1 MPHQRKRHALEH
13 IRKLSSFWPVVGLL
27 GLRQV
32 GKTTL
37 LRDILGLKNFVSFDD
52 EEVLED
58 AKQSSKNLISRLNT
72 PVIIDEAQ
80 KVASIFDAIKLKVDQ
95 KKIPGQYYLT
105 GSSIFSSKGGIR
117 ESLTGRIG
125 CLKLFPFTLAE
136 THQVSFQKKRC
147 SLLHL
152 ETPRFKME
160 DVFQA
165 ISSGGLPVP
174 LFTRDSEQRRLYFN
188 SWLDTTIMRDVARVY
203 GKGYDPDVSWSILR
217 QMKTLL
223 QNGEWPQLR
232 SFKQNS
238 RILRKYLSSFED
250 IFLVQKIPC
259 HEEGVG
265 EDLWILSDSGIAR
278 YLLESEIG
286 QGIHLSL
293 GRVFIFKEILANF
306 EYAGLPYHPVYYKSM
321 HGTPVDL
328 IGKNVALKI
337 TIETKSGLS
346 YEERSL
352 AGAMKK
358 LKLPYGLL
366 VAPVDKIERPQKG
379 ITVVP
384 WTFWS

>member
-1 MPHQRKRHALEH
+1 MPHQRKRHALEQLG
-13 IRKLSSFWPVVGLL
+13 KLGSFWPVVGLL

-52 EEVLED
+52 EEILED
-58 AKQSSKNLISRLNT
+58 AKQSSKNFMSRLNT

-80 KVASIFDAIKLKVDQ
+80 KSASIFDAIKLKVDQ

-105 GSSIFSSKGGIR
+105 GSSTFSSKLGIR

-125 CLKLFPFTLAE
+125 ILRLFPFTLAE
-136 THQVSFQKKRC
+136 AHQVSLEKKRC
-147 SLLHL
+147 SLVHS
-152 ETPRFKME
+152 EIPRFKME
-160 DVFQA
+160 DVFQN
-165 ISSGGLPVP
+165 ISSGGLPV
-174 LFTRDSEQRRLYFN
+174 LIFTRDPEQRKLYFN

-203 GKGYDPDVSWSILR
+203 GKGYDPDISWSILR
-217 QMKTLL
+217 QMKTIL
-223 QNGEWPQLR
+223 QNGEWPSLR

-250 IFLVQKIPC
+250 IFLVKKIPC
-259 HEEGVG
+259 HEDGVG
-265 EDLWILSDSGIAR
+265 EDLWIFSDSGIAR
-278 YLLESEIG
+278 HLLESEIG

-293 GRVFIFKEILANF
+293 GRIFIFKEILANL

-328 IGKNVALKI
+328 IGENVAIKI
-337 TIETKSGLS
+337 TIETKSGLG

-366 VAPVDKIERPQKG
+366 VAPVDKMERPKKG
-379 ITVVP
+379 ITLVP

>member
-1 MPHQRKRHALEH
+1 MPHRRNRYALPQ
-13 IRKLSSFWPVVGLL
+13 IKKLSSFWPVVGLL
-27 GLRQV
+27 GLRHV

-52 EEVLED
+52 EEALDD
-58 AKQSSKNLISRLNT
+58 AMHSSKNLLSRLST
-72 PVIIDEAQ
+72 PLIIDEAQ
-80 KVASIFDAIKLKVDQ
+80 KVASIFDAIKLRVDQ

-105 GSSIFSSKGGIR
+105 GSSTFSSRLGIR

-125 CLKLFPFTLAE
+125 IMRLFPFTLAE
-136 THQVSFQKKRC
+136 THELSLEKKRC
-147 SLLHL
+147 SLLHR

-160 DVFQA
+160 DAFKA

-203 GKGYDPDVSWSILR
+203 GKGYDPDISWSILR
-217 QMKTLL
+217 QMKTILT
-223 QNGEWPQLR
+223 NGEWPTLR
-232 SFKQNS
+232 SFKQDS

-250 IFLVQKIPC
+250 IFLLQKIPC
-259 HEEGVG
+259 HEEGTG
-265 EDLWILSDSGIAR
+265 DDLWLFSDSGIAR
-278 YLLESEIG
+278 HLLESDIG
-286 QGIHLSL
+286 QGIQLSL
-293 GRVFIFKEILANF
+293 GRIFIFKEILANL
-306 EYAGLPYHPVYYKSM
+306 EYTGVHYHPVYYKSI

-328 IGKNVALKI
+328 IGKNVVIKI
-337 TIETKSGLS
+337 TIETKGGLS

-358 LKLPYGLL
+358 LKIPYGLL
-366 VAPVDKIERPQKG
+366 VAPIDKIEHPQKG

>member
-1 MPHQRKRHALEH
+1 MPHQRQRHALQH
-13 IRKLSSFWPVVGLL
+13 IRKLGSFWPVVGLL

-37 LRDILGLKNFVSFDD
+37 LRDILGLKNVVSFDD
-52 EEVLED
+52 EEEFED
-58 AKQSSKNLISRLNT
+58 AKQSSKNFISRLNP

-80 KVASIFDAIKLKVDQ
+80 KVASIFDAIKFSVDQ

-105 GSSIFSSKGGIR
+105 GSSTFSAKIGIR

-125 CLKLFPFTLAE
+125 ILKLSPFTLAE
-136 THQVSFQKKRC
+136 THQASFEKKRC
-147 SLLHL
+147 ALFHV
-152 ETPRFKME
+152 EKPRFKME
-160 DVFQA
+160 DVFKN

-174 LFTRDSEQRRLYFN
+174 LFARDDEQRKLYFQN
-188 SWLDTTIMRDVARVY
+188 WLDTTIIRDVARVY
-203 GKGYDPDVSWSILR
+203 GKGYNPDISWSILR
-217 QMKTLL
+217 QAKAML
-223 QNGEWPQLR
+223 QNGEWISLR

-238 RILRKYLSSFED
+238 RVVRKYLSAFED
-250 IFLVQKIPC
+250 TFLVQKIPC
-259 HEEGVG
+259 HEAGVG
-265 EDLWILSDSGIAR
+265 EDVWIVSDSGIAKH
-278 YLLESEIG
+278 LLESNIG

-293 GRVFIFKEILANF
+293 GKIFIFKEILSNL
-306 EYAGLPYHPVYYKSM
+306 EYAGRPYHPVYYKST

-328 IGKNVALKI
+328 IGKNVAIKI

-366 VAPVDKIERPQKG
+366 VAPVDKIECPKKG
-379 ITVVP
+379 ITIVP
-384 WTFWS
+384 WTLWS

>member
-1 MPHQRKRHALEH
+1 MAHQRKRHALEH
-13 IRKLSSFWPVVGLL
+13 ICKLGSFWPVVGLL

-37 LRDILGLKNFVSFDD
+37 FRDILGLKNFVSFDD

-58 AKQSSKNLISRLNT
+58 AKQSSKNLLSRLHT

-80 KVASIFDAIKLKVDQ
+80 KVASIFDAIKFRVDQ

-105 GSSIFSSKGGIR
+105 GSATFSSKGNIR

-136 THQVSFQKKRC
+136 THQIPFEKKRC
-147 SLLHL
+147 SLFHS
-152 ETPRFKME
+152 EMPRFKMD
-160 DVFQA
+160 DVSQVL
-165 ISSGGLPVP
+165 SSGGLPVP
-174 LFTRDSEQRRLYFN
+174 LFTRDLEQRKLYFN

-217 QMKTLL
+217 QMKTIL
-223 QNGEWPQLR
+223 QNGEWINLR

-250 IFLVQKIPC
+250 IFLVQRIPC
-259 HEEGVG
+259 HEEGMG
-265 EDLWILSDSGIAR
+265 EDLWIFSDSGIAR
-278 YLLESEIG
+278 HLLESEIG
-286 QGIHLSL
+286 QGPHLSL
-293 GRVFIFKEILANF
+293 GRIFIFKEILANF
-306 EYAGLPYHPVYYKSM
+306 EYAGLPIHPAYYKSR

-328 IGKNVALKI
+328 IGENVAIKI
-337 TIETKSGLS
+337 TVETKSGLS

-366 VAPVDKIERPQKG
+366 VAPVDIMECPRKG

>member
-1 MPHQRKRHALEH
+1 MSHQRKRHALEH
-13 IRKLSSFWPVVGLL
+13 VSKLSSFWPVVGVL

-52 EEVLED
+52 EEVFED
-58 AKQSSKNLISRLNT
+58 AKQSSKNLISRLHT

-95 KKIPGQYYLT
+95 KRVPGQYYLT
-105 GSSIFSSKGGIR
+105 GSSIFSSKVGIR

-136 THQVSFQKKRC
+136 THQVSFEKKRC
-147 SLLHL
+147 SLFHL
-152 ETPRFKME
+152 ESPRFKME
-160 DVFQA
+160 DVFQN

-174 LFTRDSEQRRLYFN
+174 LFTRDLEQRRLYFN

-203 GKGYDPDVSWSILR
+203 GKGYDPDISWSILR
-217 QMKTLL
+217 QMKSIL
-223 QNGEWPQLR
+223 QNGEWPSLR

-238 RILRKYLSSFED
+238 RILKKYLSSFED
-250 IFLVQKIPC
+250 IFLIQKIPC

-265 EDLWILSDSGIAR
+265 ENLWIFSDSGFAKH
-278 YLLESEIG
+278 LLESDMG
-286 QGIHLSL
+286 QGIQLSL
-293 GRVFIFKEILANF
+293 GRIFIFKEILANF

-328 IGKNVALKI
+328 IGKNVAVKI
-337 TIETKSGLS
+337 TVETKSGLS

-358 LKLPYGLL
+358 LKLPYGIL
-366 VAPVDKIERPQKG
+366 VAPVDKMERPKKG
-379 ITVVP
+379 ITIVP